1 LARASAFQAEGRGFE
16 SRLPLLEISCAS
28 PTSSFAEP
36 SGEGGEAV
44 DGTELV
50 RGAARHSAH
59 RLRSLQLAGMPRVRV
74 AGGPDGGC
82 PAGLLA
88 RSTASLPPACQ
99 PRMKARPTKFAS
111 QTGIRSPTL
120 WLLATRFAGSD
131 PLCGESRKSRGTKS
145 PSAYGRTKSRIR
157 RSSKIQDQVSGP
169 SGTK

>member
-44 DGTELV
+44 DGTEWYAEQPAI
-50 RGAARHSAH
+50 RPI
-59 RLRSLQLAGMPRVRV
+59 RSGVLQLAGMPRVRV

-111 QTGIRSPTL
+111 QTGIRSPPTL
-120 WLLATRFAGSD
+120 SLLATRFAGSD

-145 PSAYGRTKSRIR
+145 TSAYGRTKSHIR
-157 RSSKIQDQVSGP
+157 RSSRIHD
-169 SGTK
+169 